1 MNSATRRRGLV
12 VAALAAALASL
23 AAACSGG
30 SASRGLGGTTAPGTG
45 APTGSLV
52 VGLDGDPPGLD
63 PAGNFLAL
71 SALSVGNAIYD
82 RLMVAN
88 SGSEPRPLLAESLT
102 EAADRLSWTLEL
114 RDGITF
120 SDGTPLDAA
129 AVVTNLDRQK
139 ASQINGSALA
149 PVERFEALDADTVRI
164 SLSQPWVAL
173 PSVLAGIQGI
183 MASPKA
189 IDEEGAAFARKP
201 VGTGPYVLSEWV
213 SDDRIV
219 VVRNPNYWGEPK
231 PTLERITFK
240 LIPDEGARFAALQAG
255 DVDAITALLPETA
268 RKAETEGRFTVVR
281 PPIAGQTAIYL
292 NNGIPPF
299 DDVRARRAALLAV
312 DLDAFAQA
320 FGGQPYAEYAWGAF
334 PKGSPWYEP
343 PAEPLRHDPEE
354 ARRLVAQYE
363 ADTGKRLSFTY
374 RTVAASQTLSDS
386 GRALVKA
393 WQDVGMDAT
402 AKPEPDTNTLV
413 LSMVFRQYQAAGLV
427 AAYAFDPDTT
437 VYDLY
442 HSGRTLNL
450 SGYSSDEMDA
460 LLETGRTSNNR
471 AVRRDAYAKVQRLAR
486 IDVPLIHLSF
496 GTIFVIADRKVT
508 GVEPSGHFPAK
519 TVGLA
524 G

>member
-1 MNSATRRRGLV
+1 M
-12 VAALAAALASL
+12 
-23 AAACSGG
+23 
-30 SASRGLGGTTAPGTG
+30 
-45 APTGSLV
+45 
-52 VGLDGDPPGLD
+52 
-63 PAGNFLAL
+63 
-71 SALSVGNAIYD
+71 
-82 RLMVAN
+82 
-88 SGSEPRPLLAESLT
+88 
-102 EAADRLSWTLEL
+102 
-114 RDGITF
+114 
-120 SDGTPLDAA
+120 
-129 AVVTNLDRQK
+129 
-139 ASQINGSALA
+139 
-149 PVERFEALDADTVRI
+149 
-164 SLSQPWVAL
+164 
-173 PSVLAGIQGI
+173 
-183 MASPKA
+183 
-189 IDEEGAAFARKP
+189 
-201 VGTGPYVLSEWV
+201 
-213 SDDRIV
+213 
-219 VVRNPNYWGEPK
+219 
-231 PTLERITFK
+231 
-240 LIPDEGARFAALQAG
+240 
-255 DVDAITALLPETA
+255 
-268 RKAETEGRFTVVR
+268 
-281 PPIAGQTAIYL
+281 
-292 NNGIPPF
+292 PPF
-299 DDVRARRAALLAV
+299 NDVRARRAALLAV

-343 PAEPLRHDPEE
+343 AAEPLRFDPEE
-354 ARRLVAQYE
+354 ARRLVAEYE
-363 ADTGKRLSFTY
+363 ADTGTRLSFSY

-450 SGYSSDEMDA
+450 SGYQSDEMDA
-460 LLETGRTSNNR
+460 LLETGRTSNDPG
-471 AVRRDAYAKVQRLAR
+471 VRRDAYAKVQRLAR